1 MARLVVRG
9 GTLIDGT
16 GADPLEDVTVVA
28 EDGRFTAVEPGG
40 EPPADAEVVE
50 TDGLT
55 LLPGLIDLHSHLG
68 IVDVEQIGELPLAVV
83 AARLFDNA
91 RRCLMSGHT
100 TAREVAGADGG
111 LRQAIEA
118 GLVEGPRLFPSG
130 PMISQTGGHAD
141 HRSPFLPHAPNPFA
155 GAPGLTTVGAVADGP
170 DEVRRVARDAFRH
183 GATQLKVAVS
193 GGVVSLTDR
202 LEDTQLTVPELEA
215 AVAEA
220 RARDTYVT
228 AHAHNVD
235 GIHMGLEAGL
245 ECFEHGTML
254 DEETAALMAE
264 RGAALVPTLTVAHLL
279 IENADE
285 FGLSPEIVE
294 RGKGLEA
301 RMTEAVELAVAAGV
315 TVGSGTDLIG
325 AGQDDRGLELV
336 LRSRIHTPMDAIVA
350 ATATNASILRRDDLG
365 VVAPGRT
372 ADLIAVDFPPLD
384 DPEPFADPDRVVLV
398 VKDGAV
404 VKDTRG

>member
-1 MARLVVRG
+1 MSLAVRG

-16 GADPLEDVTVVA
+16 GADPVEDVTVVA
-28 EDGRFTAVEPGG
+28 EEGRFVAVGPGG
-40 EPPADAEVVE
+40 EPPDDAVVLE
-50 TDGLT
+50 ADGLT

-68 IVDVEQIGELPLAVV
+68 IVDVEAMGTLPLAVV

-100 TAREVAGADGG
+100 TTREVAGADGG
-111 LRQAIEA
+111 LRQAIDA
-118 GLVEGPRLFPSG
+118 GLVVGPRLFPSG

-141 HRSPFLPHAPNPFA
+141 HRSPFLPHAPNPFG
-155 GAPGLTTVGAVADGP
+155 GAAGLTTVGAIADGP

-202 LEDTQLTVPELEA
+202 LEDTQLSVAELEA

-235 GIHMGLEAGL
+235 GIRMGLEAGL

-254 DEETAALMAE
+254 DEETAVLMAE

-279 IENADE
+279 VENADQ
-285 FGLSPEIVE
+285 FGLTPEIVE

-301 RMTEAVELAVAAGV
+301 RMAESVELAVAAGV

-325 AGQDDRGLELV
+325 AEQEARGLELV
-336 LRSRIHTPMDAIVA
+336 LRSRIHSPMEAIVS
-350 ATATNASILRRDDLG
+350 ATSTNASILRRDDLG

-372 ADLIAVDFPPLD
+372 ADLIAVDFDPLA
-384 DPEPFADPDRVVLV
+384 DPEPFADADRVVLV
-398 VKDGAV
+398 IRDGQVA
-404 VKDTRG
+404 KDTRS